1 MGIIC
6 LWGAPKPVDPN
17 IVKFLFLVQLEN
29 YCLDLLGNTIV
40 EILIFLLTLNC
51 RMVQNHSKV
60 FTMLDNTVSTYL
72 FLSKSG
78 LYVNDRCVL
87 YPPIVES
94 TMNSCME
101 PFSWNSPI
109 VHFMRAHQPAL
120 LPFVH
125 GHHEFMLGM
134 NIRICPHYKI
144 YCTKLL
150 ENMNASEKEK

>member
-101 PFSWNSPI
+101 PFSWNSPLYI
-109 VHFMRAHQPAL
+109 LCVHINLRSFHLYMDTMNSCWGWIQGS
-120 LPFVH
+120 VH
-125 GHHEFMLGM
+125 IT
-134 NIRICPHYKI
+134 N
-144 YCTKLL
+144 
-150 ENMNASEKEK
+150 

>member
-6 LWGAPKPVDPN
+6 LWGAPKPVDPD

-29 YCLDLLGNTIV
+29 YCLDLQGNPIV

-60 FTMLDNTVSTYL
+60 ITMLDNTVSTYL

-78 LYVNDRCVL
+78 LYVYDRCVL

-94 TMNSCME
+94 AMDSCME
-101 PFSWNSPI
+101 PFLEIVLLYILCVHINLRSFHLYMDTMNSCW
-109 VHFMRAHQPAL
+109 
-120 LPFVH
+120 
-125 GHHEFMLGM
+125 G
-134 NIRICPHYKI
+134 
-144 YCTKLL
+144 
-150 ENMNASEKEK
+150 